1 MKRNPLTLIIG
12 AVLLVLFVL
21 LLFVFQVRNSEV
33 AVVTRFGKPVRD
45 AAPGPHLRLPWP
57 VEKVYRFDQRI
68 QTFEDKFTEDLTADN
83 NNLLTLV
90 YVGWR
95 IHDPQA
101 FFPKFAGGSAVAA
114 ERMLEGI
121 LRSAKS
127 AVVGKHNLS
136 DFVNAD
142 EHQIRFDAIEQ
153 EIQRLVMGQ
162 LADNNTGIEIEFLGL
177 KKLGLPESVTQAV
190 FDRMT
195 SERKKL
201 ADGYQYDGEAE
212 AQKIR
217 SAADRQ
223 AAELL
228 ANAEAEAVRIR
239 GQGEAKAAELL
250 PVFEKEPTLA
260 VFELRLKALEQS
272 LKERTTLIFDQRTP
286 PFDLFQGFATN
297 RISK

>member
-1 MKRNPLTLIIG
+1 MKRNLLTLIIG

-21 LLFVFQVRNSEV
+21 LLFVFQVRKSEV

-95 IHDPQA
+95 IKDPQA
-101 FFPKFAGGSAVAA
+101 FFPKFAGGSVPAA

-127 AVVGKHNLS
+127 AVVGKHSLS

-142 EHQIRFDAIEQ
+142 EKQIKFDAIEN
-153 EIQRLVMGQ
+153 EIKALVVSQ
-162 LADNNTGIEIEFLGL
+162 LSANNTGMEIEFLGI

-201 ADGYQYDGEAE
+201 ADGHQYEGEAE
-212 AQKIR
+212 AEKIR
-217 SAADRQ
+217 STANRQ
-223 AAELL
+223 AAEAL
-228 ANAEAEAVRIR
+228 ANAEAEATRIR

-260 VFELRLKALEQS
+260 NFELRLKALEQS
-272 LKERTTLIFDQRTP
+272 LKERATLILDERTP
-286 PFDLFQGFATN
+286 PFDLFHKFATN
-297 RISK
+297 RPSQ